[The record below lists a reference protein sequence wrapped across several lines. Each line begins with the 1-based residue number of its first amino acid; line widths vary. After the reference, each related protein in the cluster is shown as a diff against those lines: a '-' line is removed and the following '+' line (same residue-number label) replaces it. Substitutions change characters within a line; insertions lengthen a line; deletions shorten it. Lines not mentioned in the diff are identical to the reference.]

1 MRPISL
7 GARWMRW
14 IRWASGLVLLA
25 VLISACGSSP
35 KTAASP
41 KPSPTPCPV
50 QAAAG
55 IWVRGCVVLDSGDN
69 LDLDAGQ
76 VNVSSYDLA
85 YAGGVLTVAPGTADA
100 YLGVLDF
107 GSITPTQISAA
118 NLGTQPL
125 QVSQLAKG
133 GVLAVRTGQ
142 GRPAKVRFD
151 VVSNS
156 TLDLSLV
163 TYQSFA
169 SQAPSS
175 TPTPT
180 PSHGHPTPTPTP
192 TSHATPHASPTP
204 PSGSPSP

>member
-1 MRPISL
+1 MRPIPGRVSW
-7 GARWMRW
+7 RRW
-14 IRWASGLVLLA
+14 IGSAAALVLVA
-25 VLISACGSSP
+25 TLIAACGSTSAAPTP
-35 KTAASP
+35 KP

-55 IWVRGCVVLDSGDN
+55 VWVRGCVVLDSGDN
-69 LDLDAGQ
+69 LDLDGGQ

-85 YAGGVLTVAPGTADA
+85 YAGGVLTVAPGTLDA

-125 QVSQLAKG
+125 QVGQLAKG

-151 VVSNS
+151 VVTNS
-156 TLDLSLV
+156 TLDLSFV
-163 TYQSFA
+163 TYQANAPVTPSFTPTPT
-169 SQAPSS
+169 PSHSHS

-180 PSHGHPTPTPTP
+180 PSSHPTASPTASP
-192 TSHATPHASPTP
+192 TSHT
-204 PSGSPSP
+204 